1 VSLLLVKL
9 ALAPA
14 LVVGSSLAGRR
25 WGHQVSGLL
34 VALPLVAGPILLITE
49 LEHGAHFAARAAA
62 ASLLGLVALASF
74 VVVFARVAHGRRW
87 LLAVAAGWLAFLAV
101 ALAFSAT
108 HIPAGVALALAFA
121 AFALSPS
128 LLPADPHIADEPIGP
143 LPDWDLPARA
153 IATALLVLGLTGAAA
168 GLGPTLTGV
177 LTPFPVSNTVLAAF
191 LLVLE
196 GPVQL
201 DAFFRGFLRGAYGFC
216 AFCFLVAVLVVPLGA
231 ASAFTIAL
239 CGALAAQL
247 VARLLAGASRDRVDA
262 SPDASPDAQAATGVR
277 PASAAP
283 AAAHVARER
292 AATGSAPPRP

>member
-25 WGHQVSGLL
+25 WGHEVSGLL

-49 LEHGAHFAARAAA
+49 LEHSAHFAARAAS

-74 VVVFARVAHGRRW
+74 VVVFARVAHVVRERAW
-87 LLAVAAGWLAFLAV
+87 PIAVAAGWIAFLAV
-101 ALAFSAT
+101 ALAFGTTTLA
-108 HIPAGVALALAFA
+108 AGVALALAVA
-121 AFALSPS
+121 AFALAPT
-128 LLPADPHIADEPIGP
+128 LLPRDPYVADAPIAE
-143 LPDWDLPARA
+143 LPAWDLPARA
-153 IATALLVLGLTGAAA
+153 VATALLVLGLTGAAA

-196 GPVQL
+196 GPAQL

-216 AFCFLVAVLVVPLGA
+216 AFCFLVAVLVVPLGVA
-231 ASAFTIAL
+231 GAFAL
-239 CGALAAQL
+239 ALLGALAAQA
-247 VARLLAGASRDRVDA
+247 VVRLLIGGAA
-262 SPDASPDAQAATGVR
+262 
-277 PASAAP
+277 AAP
-283 AAAHVARER
+283 SEPSAPGAPLHGAPSPL
-292 AATGSAPPRP
+292 TGSARRRP

>member
-25 WGHQVSGLL
+25 WGHEVSGLL

-49 LEHGAHFAARAAA
+49 LEHGAHFAARAAS

-74 VVVFARVAHGRRW
+74 VVVFARIAHIVRARAW
-87 LLAVAAGWLAFLAV
+87 PLAVAGGWIAFLAV
-101 ALAFSAT
+101 ALAFGAT
-108 HIPAGVALALAFA
+108 TIAAGIGLALAVA
-121 AFALSPS
+121 AFALAPL
-128 LLPADPHIADEPIGP
+128 LLPHDRELAHEPTAA
-143 LPDWDLPARA
+143 LPVWDLPARA
-153 IATALLVLGLTGAAA
+153 AATALLVLGLTGAAA

-196 GPVQL
+196 GPAQL

-231 ASAFTIAL
+231 AGAFSLAL
-239 CGALAAQL
+239 LGALAVQT
-247 VARLLAGASRDRVDA
+247 VVRLLAGG
-262 SPDASPDAQAATGVR
+262 AA
-277 PASAAP
+277 AAP
-283 AAAHVARER
+283 SPPLSSAPSLL
-292 AATGSAPPRP
+292 TGSVRRRP

>member
-74 VVVFARVAHGRRW
+74 VVVFARVAHVVRAGAW
-87 LLAVAAGWLAFLAV
+87 PIAVAGGWIAFLAV

-108 HIPAGVALALAFA
+108 SIPAGVALALAVA
-121 AFALSPS
+121 AFALAPL
-128 LLPADPHIADEPIGP
+128 LLPHDPYTSDGP
-143 LPDWDLPARA
+143 LAPLPVWDLPARA
-153 IATALLVLGLTGAAA
+153 LATALLVLGLTGAAA
-168 GLGPTLTGV
+168 GLGATLTGV

-201 DAFFRGFLRGAYGFC
+201 DEFFRGFLRGAYGFC

-231 ASAFTIAL
+231 AGAFSVAL
-239 CGALAAQL
+239 LGALVVQL
-247 VARLLAGASRDRVDA
+247 IVRLLAGGA
-262 SPDASPDAQAATGVR
+262 
-277 PASAAP
+277 ASAPSALLRS
-283 AAAHVARER
+283 ASSAT
-292 AATGSAPPRP
+292 TGSVRRRP

>member
-216 AFCFLVAVLVVPLGA
+216 AFCFLVAVLVVPLGVA
-231 ASAFTIAL
+231 PAFTIAL

-262 SPDASPDAQAATGVR
+262 SLDAQAAAAGVR

-283 AAAHVARER
+283 AAAHVERER

>member
-74 VVVFARVAHGRRW
+74 VVVFARVAHVVRARAW
-87 LLAVAAGWLAFLAV
+87 PLAVAGGWIAFLAV

-108 HIPAGVALALAFA
+108 SIPAGVALVIAVA
-121 AFALSPS
+121 AFALAPL
-128 LLPADPHIADEPIGP
+128 LLPHDPYTSDGP
-143 LPDWDLPARA
+143 LAPLPAWDLPARA
-153 IATALLVLGLTGAAA
+153 LATALLVLGLTGAAA

-201 DAFFRGFLRGAYGFC
+201 DEFFRGFLRGAYGFC

-231 ASAFTIAL
+231 AGAFSLAL
-239 CGALAAQL
+239 LGALVVQL
-247 VARLLAGASRDRVDA
+247 IVRLLAGGAV
-262 SPDASPDAQAATGVR
+262 
-277 PASAAP
+277 AAP
-283 AAAHVARER
+283 SALSRSASSAT
-292 AATGSAPPRP
+292 TGSVRRRP

>member
-25 WGHQVSGLL
+25 WGHEVSGLL

-49 LEHGAHFAARAAA
+49 LEHGAHFAARAAS

-74 VVVFARVAHGRRW
+74 VVVFARIAHIVRARAW
-87 LLAVAAGWLAFLAV
+87 PLAVAGGWIAFLAV
-101 ALAFSAT
+101 ALAFGAT
-108 HIPAGVALALAFA
+108 TIAAGIGLALAVA
-121 AFALSPS
+121 AFALAPL
-128 LLPADPHIADEPIGP
+128 LLPHDRELAHEPTAA
-143 LPDWDLPARA
+143 LPVWDLPARA
-153 IATALLVLGLTGAAA
+153 AATALLVLGLTGAAA

-196 GPVQL
+196 GPAQL

-231 ASAFTIAL
+231 AGAFSLAL
-239 CGALAAQL
+239 LGALAVQT
-247 VARLLAGASRDRVDA
+247 VVRLLAGG
-262 SPDASPDAQAATGVR
+262 AA
-277 PASAAP
+277 AAP
-283 AAAHVARER
+283 SPPLSSSPSLL
-292 AATGSAPPRP
+292 TGSVRRRP